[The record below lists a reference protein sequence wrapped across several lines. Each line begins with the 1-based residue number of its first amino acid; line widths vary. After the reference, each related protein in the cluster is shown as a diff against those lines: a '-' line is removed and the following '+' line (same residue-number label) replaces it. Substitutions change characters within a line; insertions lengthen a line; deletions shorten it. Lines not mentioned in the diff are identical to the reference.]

1 LGGKAQSGGRVRF
14 AVRLTPKS
22 WTNRVL
28 GRIEDGDAGWA
39 VKIAVTAPPVDGK
52 ANAALVDFLARQ
64 LGVAARHISVVGGAS
79 NRRKLVEIAGDPVVL
94 APLIEQRLAACS
106 KQS

>member
-1 LGGKAQSGGRVRF
+1 LGGRARRGGRVRF

-22 WTNRVL
+22 STNRVL
-28 GRIEDGDAGWA
+28 GRIEDGDVGWA
-39 VKIAVTAPPVDGK
+39 VKIAVTALPVDGK

-79 NRRKLVEIAGDPVVL
+79 HRRKLVEIAGDPVVL
-94 APLIEQRLAACS
+94 TPLIEQRLAACS